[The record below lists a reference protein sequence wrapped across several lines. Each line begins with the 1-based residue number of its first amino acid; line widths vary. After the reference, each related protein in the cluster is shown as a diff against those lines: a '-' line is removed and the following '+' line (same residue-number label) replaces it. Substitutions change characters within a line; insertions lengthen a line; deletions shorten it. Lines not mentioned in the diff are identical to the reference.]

1 MTYKSAMDRSSIKST
16 LSRKKNM
23 TIEDFVARE
32 FGTQFYDLVFKLS
45 QEQQAEFEID
55 YNSGNSTSASDR
67 KLMLKREKRFI
78 ANRTMLLDPS
88 GFEMPFPSSIEQY
101 PNHIKEIFRSIQ
113 LEISSDDI
121 VALQEGE
128 TSDENIINVYFKVLQ
143 KVNLVLHRANDYLKM
158 QATAGANS
166 NPNEITELATK
177 KVLYCNTNFIRDLK
191 NCAPVDYDAMI

>member
-1 MTYKSAMDRSSIKST
+1 
-16 LSRKKNM
+16 
-23 TIEDFVARE
+23 
-32 FGTQFYDLVFKLS
+32 
-45 QEQQAEFEID
+45 
-55 YNSGNSTSASDR
+55 
-67 KLMLKREKRFI
+67 MLKREKRF
-78 ANRTMLLDPS
+78 ADNRTLLLDPS
-88 GFEMPFPSSIEQY
+88 GFEMPFPASIEQY

-121 VALQEGE
+121 IALQEGE

-158 QATAGANS
+158 QSTAGGNA
-166 NPNEITELATK
+166 NEITELATK